1 MILTTV
7 IRRAYMKTKFDYYRM
22 FYETARFHSFST
34 AAQHLY
40 ISQSAISQCMHQL
53 ETDLGVQLFIRS
65 RQGVTLTHE
74 GKLLFKKVENAVI
87 SIEQGENQLDRLR
100 HLESG
105 EITIAA
111 GDTITTHYLLKYL
124 EKYHSLYPDVR
135 IEMANSYS
143 SQMLSLVKE
152 GKADLA
158 FVNMPLQDEE
168 LVIEPCFE
176 INDIFVCGPDF
187 KTKDFYSWEEVSDL
201 PLILLE
207 KNSLSRHFVEKSFKE
222 RNISLH
228 PQIEVA
234 VHDLL
239 IRFASIHLGVSCV
252 IEEFSKEELERGIIK
267 KMNLNPLI
275 PKRSIGCAYLKNAPL
290 SYAAKAFINLIK

>member
-1 MILTTV
+1 
-7 IRRAYMKTKFDYYRM
+7 MKTRFDNYRM
-22 FYETARFHSFST
+22 FYETARFRSFST

-65 RQGVTLTHE
+65 RQGVTLTQE
-74 GKLLFKKVENAVI
+74 GKLLFRKVENAVL

-111 GDTITTHYLLKYL
+111 GDTITTHFLLKYL
-124 EKYHSLYPDVR
+124 EKYHSLYPDIR

-168 LVIEPCFE
+168 LVFETCFE
-176 INDIFVCGPDF
+176 INDVFVCGPDF
-187 KTKDFYSWEEVSDL
+187 EIKDSYSWEEVSDL

-207 KNSLSRHFVEKSFKE
+207 KNSSSRHFVEKCFNE
-222 RNISLH
+222 RNISLD

-267 KMNLNPLI
+267 KMNLTPPI

-290 SYAAKAFINLIK
+290 SYAAKAFIDLIK

>member
-1 MILTTV
+1 
-7 IRRAYMKTKFDYYRM
+7 MKTRFDNYRM
-22 FYETARFHSFST
+22 FYETARFRSFST

-74 GKLLFKKVENAVI
+74 GKLLFRKVENAVL

-111 GDTITTHYLLKYL
+111 GDTITTHFLLKYL
-124 EKYHSLYPDVR
+124 EKYHSLYPDIR

-176 INDIFVCGPDF
+176 INDVFVCGPDF
-187 KTKDFYSWEEVSDL
+187 EIKDSYSWEEVSDL

-207 KNSLSRHFVEKSFKE
+207 KNSSSRHFVEKCFNE
-222 RNISLH
+222 RNISLD

-239 IRFASIHLGVSCV
+239 IRFASIHLGISCV

-267 KMNLNPLI
+267 KMNLTPPI

-290 SYAAKAFINLIK
+290 SYAAKAFIDLIK

>member
-1 MILTTV
+1 M
-7 IRRAYMKTKFDYYRM
+7 RTKLDNYRM

-34 AAQHLY
+34 AAQHMY
-40 ISQSAISQCMHQL
+40 ISQSAVSQCMHQL
-53 ETDLGVQLFIRS
+53 ESDLGVQLFIRT
-65 RQGVTLTHE
+65 RQGVSLTNE
-74 GKLLFKKVENAVI
+74 GKLLFLKVETAIN
-87 SIEQGENQLDRLR
+87 SLEQGENQLERLR

-111 GDTITTHYLLKYL
+111 GDTITTHFLLKYL
-124 EKYHSLYPDVR
+124 EEYHALYPDIR
-135 IEMANSYS
+135 IKMANSYS

-158 FVNMPLQDEE
+158 FVNMPIADDE

-176 INDIFVCGPDF
+176 ISDVFVCGPNYE
-187 KTKDFYSWEEVSDL
+187 KKESYSWEDLADL

-207 KNSLSRHFVEKSFKE
+207 KNASSRLFLEDNLTPL
-222 RNISLH
+222 NISLN
-228 PQIEVA
+228 PLIEVA

-239 IRFASIHLGVSCV
+239 IRLASIHLGISCV

-267 KMNLNPLI
+267 KLNLSPPL
-275 PKRSIGCAYLKNAPL
+275 PKRSIGYAYIKNAPL
-290 SYAAKAFINLIK
+290 SYAAKAFIDLIGR

>member
-1 MILTTV
+1 
-7 IRRAYMKTKFDYYRM
+7 MKTKLDYYRI
-22 FYETARFHSFST
+22 FYETARFSSFST

-40 ISQSAISQCMHQL
+40 ISQSAISQSIHQL
-53 ETDLGVQLFIRS
+53 ESELDVQLFVRTRKGIS
-65 RQGVTLTHE
+65 LTKE
-74 GKLLFKKVENAVI
+74 GKLLFQKVENAI
-87 SIEQGENQLDRLR
+87 NSIEQGEKQLERLR

-111 GDTITTHYLLKYL
+111 GDTITTHFLLKYL
-124 EKYHSLYPDVR
+124 EEFHALYPDIR

-143 SQMLSLVKE
+143 SQMLALVKE

-176 INDIFVCGPDF
+176 INDVFVCGPDF
-187 KTKDFYSWEEVSDL
+187 ETKSSYSWEEVSDL

-207 KNSLSRHFVEKSFKE
+207 KNSSSRHFVEKSFNEK
-222 RNISLH
+222 NISLN

-239 IRFASIHLGVSCV
+239 VRFASIHLGVSCV
-252 IEEFSKEELERGIIK
+252 IEEFAKEELERGIIK
-267 KMNLNPLI
+267 KMNVIPSI
-275 PKRSIGCAYLKNAPL
+275 PKRSLGCAYLKNAPL
-290 SYAAKAFINLIK
+290 SYAAKAFIDLIK

>member
-1 MILTTV
+1 
-7 IRRAYMKTKFDYYRM
+7 MKTRFDNYRM
-22 FYETARFHSFST
+22 FYETARFRSFST

-87 SIEQGENQLDRLR
+87 SIEQGENQIDRLR
-100 HLESG
+100 HLEAG

-111 GDTITTHYLLKYL
+111 GDTITTHFLLKYL
-124 EKYHSLYPDVR
+124 EKYHSLYPDIR

-158 FVNMPLQDEE
+158 FVNMPLQDDE
-168 LVIEPCFE
+168 LIIEPCFE
-176 INDIFVCGPDF
+176 INDVFVCGPDF
-187 KTKDFYSWEEVSDL
+187 ESKDSYSWEEVSDL

-207 KNSLSRHFVEKSFKE
+207 KNSSSRCFVEKNFNE
-222 RNISLH
+222 RNILLN

-252 IEEFSKEELERGIIK
+252 IEEFSKEELARGIIK
-267 KMNLNPLI
+267 KLNLTPSL

-290 SYAAKAFINLIK
+290 SYAAKAFIDLIK

>member
-1 MILTTV
+1 
-7 IRRAYMKTKFDYYRM
+7 MKTKLDNYRM
-22 FYETARFHSFST
+22 FYETARFRSFTT

-40 ISQSAISQCMHQL
+40 ISQSAISQCMQQL
-53 ETDLGVQLFIRS
+53 ENDLGVQLFIRT
-65 RQGVTLTHE
+65 RQGVSLTNE
-74 GKLLFKKVENAVI
+74 GKLLFKKVENAI
-87 SIEQGENQLDRLR
+87 LSIEQGENQLDRLR

-105 EITIAA
+105 ELTIAA
-111 GDTITTHYLLKYL
+111 GDTITTHFLLKYL
-124 EKYHSLYPDVR
+124 EDYHALYPNIR

-158 FVNMPLQDEE
+158 FVNMPLHDDE
-168 LVIEPCFE
+168 LIIEPCLE
-176 INDIFVCGPDF
+176 INDVFVCGPNF
-187 KTKDFYSWEEVSDL
+187 EQKESYSWEEILDF

-207 KNSLSRHFVEKSFKE
+207 KNSSSRRFLEKNFNQ
-222 RNISLH
+222 RNISIN

-252 IEEFSKEELERGIIK
+252 IEEFSKEELEKGIIK
-267 KMNLNPLI
+267 KMNLTPPL
-275 PKRSIGCAYLKNAPL
+275 PKRSVGYAYLKNAPL
-290 SYAAKAFINLIK
+290 SYAAKAFLDLIK

>member
-1 MILTTV
+1 
-7 IRRAYMKTKFDYYRM
+7 MKTKLDYYRI
-22 FYETARFHSFST
+22 FYETARFSSFST

-40 ISQSAISQCMHQL
+40 ISQSAISQSIHQL
-53 ETDLGVQLFIRS
+53 ESELDVQLFVRTRKGIS
-65 RQGVTLTHE
+65 LTKE
-74 GKLLFKKVENAVI
+74 GKLLFQKVENAI
-87 SIEQGENQLDRLR
+87 NSIEQGEKQLERLR

-111 GDTITTHYLLKYL
+111 GDTITTHFLLKYL
-124 EKYHSLYPDVR
+124 EEFHALYPDIR

-143 SQMLSLVKE
+143 SQMLALVKE

-176 INDIFVCGPDF
+176 INDVFVCGPDF
-187 KTKDFYSWEEVSDL
+187 ETKSSYSWEEVSDL

-207 KNSLSRHFVEKSFKE
+207 KNSSSRHFVEKSFNEK
-222 RNISLH
+222 NISLN

-239 IRFASIHLGVSCV
+239 VRFASIHLGVSCV
-252 IEEFSKEELERGIIK
+252 IEEFAKEELERGIIK
-267 KMNLNPLI
+267 KMNVIPSI

-290 SYAAKAFINLIK
+290 SYAAKAFIDLIK

>member
-1 MILTTV
+1 
-7 IRRAYMKTKFDYYRM
+7 MKTKLDYYRM
-22 FYETARFHSFST
+22 FYETARFQSFSA

-53 ETDLGVQLFIRS
+53 EKDLGIQLFVRT
-65 RQGVTLTHE
+65 RQGAALTKE
-74 GKLLFKKVENAVI
+74 GKLLFLKVENAI
-87 SIEQGENQLDRLR
+87 NSIEQGEKQLDKIR

-105 EITIAA
+105 ELKIAA
-111 GDTITTHYLLKYL
+111 GDSITTHFLLKYL
-124 EKYHSLYPDVR
+124 EEFHASYPDIR

-158 FVNMPLQDEE
+158 FVNMPLSDDE
-168 LVIEPCFE
+168 LIIEPCTE
-176 INDIFVCGPDF
+176 INDIFVCGPNF
-187 KTKDFYSWEEVSDL
+187 EQKASYSWEELADL

-207 KNSLSRHFVEKSFKE
+207 KNALSRRFLEQNFNEK
-222 RNISLH
+222 NISLN

-239 IRFASIHLGVSCV
+239 IRFASIHLGISCV
-252 IEEFSKEELERGIIK
+252 VEEFSKTELQQGIIK
-267 KMNLNPLI
+267 KMAIDPLL
-275 PKRSIGCAYLKNAPL
+275 PKRSIGCAYLKNSPL
-290 SYAAKAFINLIK
+290 SYAAKAFIDLIY